1 MCITYIKYLSRRRF
15 FFLTTEE
22 FGCRIWVIGKSWQKL
37 AKNCKFRMDIGMF
50 IGRFERNVNKDGRVS
65 IPSKMRQ
72 VIEVEYDLE
81 KLYLFL
87 IPGNTIGLFPEEEF
101 KKLAAEWFD
110 NPEGATLREKMAL
123 QRLGGSAEDCKVD
136 GSGRIVI
143 PPLMRQE
150 ARIGHEALMVGA
162 TTHIEIW
169 DPERFDWQDAQDQ
182 LAFERITQRPVL
194 PDVG

>member
-1 MCITYIKYLSRRRF
+1 
-15 FFLTTEE
+15 
-22 FGCRIWVIGKSWQKL
+22 
-37 AKNCKFRMDIGMF
+37 MF

-72 VIEVEYDLE
+72 VIEEEYDLE

-150 ARIGHEALMVGA
+150 AQIDHEVLIVGSLG
-162 TTHIEIW
+162 HIEIW
-169 DPERFDWQDAQDQ
+169 DPKRYEWQEKQDQ
-182 LAFERITQRPVL
+182 LGFEKFKQRFVL
-194 PDVG
+194 PGNV